1 MPMRKTGP
9 FVLLLS
15 MLIVSCDE
23 TLLGPEPENT
33 AKSNFEVLWKTLD
46 QNYALFPVKRVN
58 WDSLHTVYGSMVSA
72 STSGSELWDISTK
85 LLSHLDDGHVTIFS
99 QDRSKAYNSRQLD
112 YRLADE
118 FSLDLVKA
126 RYLSE
131 YKVTGAGYITYGK
144 IRNQNIGYVYI
155 ASFAASNTGNG
166 INWAYDIDKAVQD
179 LYGSDAIIINVRNNG
194 GGLRVTGNIINSTF
208 IDHDITYFF
217 QRLKTGPGHNDF
229 GELTPISISP
239 RSGVQRFTKK
249 IALLTNRLSGSGSEY
264 TAQVFKNLSYS
275 TQIGDTTNGSF
286 GEITNVA
293 QLPNGWIFWYPCSF
307 TTTPDGKS
315 PEGIGVIPDILV
327 ENTRAD
333 INAGND
339 KVLNSALSYLSR

>member
-1 MPMRKTGP
+1 MRKTIP

-33 AKSNFEVLWKTLD
+33 AKSNFETLWKTID
-46 QNYALFPVKRVN
+46 ENYALFSVKKVN
-58 WDSLHTVYGSMVSA
+58 WDSLHAVYGSMISA
-72 STSGSELWDISTK
+72 STSESELWDICTK
-85 LLSHLDDGHVTIFS
+85 LLSHLDDGHVAII
-99 QDRSKAYNSRQLD
+99 DMNHSKVYGSRQLND
-112 YRLADE
+112 RPEDE
-118 FSLDLVKA
+118 FSLDVV
-126 RYLSE
+126 RTRFLSE
-131 YKVTGAGYITYGK
+131 YKVVGAGYITYGK
-144 IRNQNIGYVYI
+144 IRYQNIGYIYV

-166 INWAYDIDKAVQD
+166 IDWAYDIDKAVQE
-179 LYGSDAIIINVRNNG
+179 LYNNDAMIIDVRNNG

-208 IDHDITYFF
+208 IDRDITYFY

-229 GELTPISISP
+229 GDVRPISITL
-239 RSGVQRFTKK
+239 RSGAQRFTKK
-249 IALLTNRLSGSGSEY
+249 IVLLTNRFSGSGSEY
-264 TAQVFKNLSYS
+264 TAQIFKNLSYS

-286 GEITNVA
+286 GEITKIA
-293 QLPNGWIFWYPCSF
+293 QLPNGWVFWYPCSL

-315 PEGIGVIPDILV
+315 PEGIGIIPDILV

-339 KVLNSALSYLSR
+339 RVLNSAINYLSR